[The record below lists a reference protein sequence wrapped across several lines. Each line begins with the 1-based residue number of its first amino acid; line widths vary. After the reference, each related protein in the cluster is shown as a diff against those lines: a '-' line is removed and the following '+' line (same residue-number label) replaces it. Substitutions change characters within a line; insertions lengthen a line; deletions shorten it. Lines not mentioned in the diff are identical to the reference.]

1 MAAEPYFRTVR
12 DDEVVVGIE
21 EIAYVNIVPVVAPKG
36 RGDEISTTY
45 LKVSDL
51 LGYQQISQ
59 PTQVST
65 ILRYSSV
72 MFAFAQNGAT
82 FKVHE
87 HNAQFAIMFQIP
99 TAGTIFIF
107 YINNGAIAID
117 GNANSLQ
124 CELDPN
130 GSSLFYMTINPL

>member
-1 MAAEPYFRTVR
+1 VEAHGIACAADGRASAGYG
-12 DDEVVVGIE
+12 GI
-21 EIAYVNIVPVVAPKG
+21 AALVLF
-36 RGDEISTTY
+36 GD
-45 LKVSDL
+45 
-51 LGYQQISQ
+51 
-59 PTQVST
+59 
-65 ILRYSSV
+65 
-72 MFAFAQNGAT
+72 FAQNGAT